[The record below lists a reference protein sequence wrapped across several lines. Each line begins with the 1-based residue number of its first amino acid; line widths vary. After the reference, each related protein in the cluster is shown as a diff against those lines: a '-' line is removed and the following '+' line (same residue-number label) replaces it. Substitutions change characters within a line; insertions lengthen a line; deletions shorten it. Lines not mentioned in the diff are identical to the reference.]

1 MPVKFN
7 VVERKNILNKEAAPK
22 FYASAKADGE
32 VNLKSISK
40 EIAGSSTTVSDTDVL
55 AVLNEF
61 TKIMQKH
68 LSDGKIVKFG
78 DFGSFQVTL
87 TSDGAETAEKF
98 NTSLIKGNKIQFRPG
113 ADLRDMLKTLKY
125 EKYSK

>member
-1 MPVKFN
+1 MAVKFN
-7 VVERKNILNKEAAPK
+7 IVERKNILNKEAAPK

-32 VNLKSISK
+32 VTLKSISK
-40 EIAGSSTTVSDTDVL
+40 EIAGSSTTVSDTAVL

-68 LSDGKIVKFG
+68 LADGKIVKFG

-87 TSDGAETAEKF
+87 TIDGAETAEKF
-98 NTSLIKGNKIQFRPG
+98 NSSLIKGNKIQFRPG
-113 ADLRDMLKTLKY
+113 ADLRDTLKTLKY